1 VSAEPLSRMTA
12 LEYLAFERDASETK
26 HEFLD
31 GEVIAMSGASLRHA
45 RLVRNLAF
53 HLNARLRHGA
63 CEVLT
68 QDLRVAASAAGP
80 FFYPDVVA
88 FCGKPELLDRDQDTL
103 LNPRLVVEVLSA
115 STERFDRGRKLFHY
129 RSMASLVEIVLV
141 AQERVAVERYRR
153 DGEGAW
159 HVQDF
164 GAPEQS
170 LELTSIGCS
179 LTVGEIYE
187 GVGPDPTG

>member
-31 GEVIAMSGASLRHA
+31 GEVVAMSGASLRHA

-53 HLNARLRHGA
+53 HLNGRLRASA

-68 QDLRVAASAAGP
+68 QDLRVAASAEGP

-88 FCGKPELLDRDQDTL
+88 FCGKPELLDREQDTL
-103 LNPRLVVEVLSA
+103 LNPRLVIEVLSA
-115 STERFDRGRKLFHY
+115 STERYDRGRKLFLY
-129 RSMASLVEIVLV
+129 RSMTSLVEIVLV

-153 DGEGAW
+153 DGQGAW

-164 GAPEQS
+164 GTLEET
-170 LELTSIGCS
+170 LELTSIGAS
-179 LTVGEIYE
+179 LSLSEIYQ
-187 GVGPDPTG
+187 GVEPAA